1 MYSSGVEVFEKY
13 YDIVHQGTTYWVV
26 LLSPKNYLSL
36 FAHVLFSTKNE
47 KTVSSFRLKIIVFFS
62 PMVSRFT
69 FWKPLSQN

>member
-1 MYSSGVEVFEKY
+1 LDRFDGGGESR
-13 YDIVHQGTTYWVV
+13 DRWAV
-26 LLSPKNYLSL
+26 LLSPKNDLPL

-47 KTVSSFRLKIIVFFS
+47 KTVSTFRPKMIIFFS

>member
-1 MYSSGVEVFEKY
+1 MYSHARYCVEKNTKQIAIKF
-13 YDIVHQGTTYWVV
+13 GAV
-26 LLSPKNYLSL
+26 LLSPKNDLPL

-47 KTVSSFRLKIIVFFS
+47 KTVSSFCPKIIVFFS